1 MSANPV
7 DSDFFMNLE
16 SEDSWPLHGC
26 QRWLSP
32 AFSQQSLKCLPS
44 SSLPPPNPP
53 RSVLS
58 RALIKMERGTCHPS
72 SSFLPPWEYEPEAF
86 RWPDLKSHTCCR
98 CYFAHLTLYAV
109 FFCSLPPG
117 HIILLDANRGCK
129 NTCYQG
135 LPGDSRPDVK
145 NHDLRNKLTDMKVL
159 CHEVL
164 VLEGFPQSFMIIV
177 LTIWLIF

>member
-1 MSANPV
+1 MSTLFFHFGVIFDSFLFLTITVNMSANPV

-58 RALIKMERGTCHPS
+58 RALIKMEWGTCHTS

-129 NTCYQG
+129 NTFIR
-135 LPGDSRPDVK
+135 DFRETPDQ
-145 NHDLRNKLTDMKVL
+145 M
-159 CHEVL
+159 
-164 VLEGFPQSFMIIV
+164 
-177 LTIWLIF
+177 